1 MLMLLIALHGED
13 LAAALRDGEVARF
26 GRLQDLAELVREGVA
41 IRKRVEKGAG
51 GGVLCVGPLLYRRV
65 VEVFQPAVIVG
76 IGDRLLGSLRQQ
88 RADRNS
94 QKESASQHAA
104 NVPKWGRPPG
114 LSGWACSPPIVMKTP
129 RWGRPSA
136 CGGLSGRPDGLSITY
151 SGVSTGR
158 GSSRPRSSCRGIPE
172 QAGVGRPQGWSPAP
186 RILDIATGIRHTS
199 IDRRWESRTHP
210 KFCQERWIC

>member
-1 MLMLLIALHGED
+1 M
-13 LAAALRDGEVARF
+13 ARF

-41 IRKRVEKGAG
+41 IRKRFEKGAG
-51 GGVLCVGPLLYRRV
+51 GGVLCAGPLFHGRIV
-65 VEVFQPAVIVG
+65 KVFQPAVIVG
-76 IGDRLLGSLRQQ
+76 HLDGIVSVGDRLLGSLRQQ

-136 CGGLSGRPDGLSITY
+136 CGGLSIHPDGLSITY
-151 SGVSTGR
+151 SGFSTVR
-158 GSSRPRSSCRGIPE
+158 GSSRTRSSCRGIPE

-186 RILDIATGIRHTS
+186 RIHTS
-199 IDRRWESRTHP
+199 PQEYVILPSIDDGTAGR
-210 KFCQERWIC
+210 

>member
-1 MLMLLIALHGED
+1 M
-13 LAAALRDGEVARF
+13 ARF

-41 IRKRVEKGAG
+41 IRNRFEKGAG
-51 GGVLCVGPLLYRRV
+51 GGVLCAGPLFHGRI

-76 IGDRLLGSLRQQ
+76 DSDLAVGVGDRLLGSLRQQ

-136 CGGLSGRPDGLSITY
+136 CGGLSGRPDAPSITY
-151 SGVSTGR
+151 GGVSARGAPRHALSREGR
-158 GSSRPRSSCRGIPE
+158 
-172 QAGVGRPQGWSPAP
+172 AGPAP
-186 RILDIATGIRHTS
+186 ADLEVCPTTCRTLQQTFVLSAPLEFDAPILLSRGERSRIISSWQTKI
-199 IDRRWESRTHP
+199 
-210 KFCQERWIC
+210 

>member
-13 LAAALRDGEVARF
+13 FAAALLDGEVARF

-41 IRKRVEKGAG
+41 IRKRFEKGAG
-51 GGVLCVGPLLYRRV
+51 GGVLCAGPLFHDRI

-76 IGDRLLGSLRQQ
+76 HLDGIVSVGDRLLGSLRQQ

-114 LSGWACSPPIVMKTP
+114 E
-129 RWGRPSA
+129 
-136 CGGLSGRPDGLSITY
+136 ITIY
-151 SGVSTGR
+151 E
-158 GSSRPRSSCRGIPE
+158 PRS
-172 QAGVGRPQGWSPAP
+172 
-186 RILDIATGIRHTS
+186 
-199 IDRRWESRTHP
+199 
-210 KFCQERWIC
+210 